1 MNKKL
6 LFCCFA
12 YASANSTEELKQ
24 QEINDFIDY
33 DLNQDG
39 YIDASE
45 IRTKKPD
52 ITQEEVSEFY
62 IKIDAN
68 EDGRLTLPEYHD
80 YHLSLRNQRS
90 TYEED
95 DE

>member
-1 MNKKL
+1 MKFSFL
-6 LFCCFA
+6 LCLAAAKYDDAQLEDF
-12 YASANSTEELKQ
+12 KQ

-45 IRTKKPD
+45 IRSKRPD

-80 YHLSLRNQRS
+80 YH
-90 TYEED
+90 
-95 DE
+95 